1 MAKGEVKLSFPS
13 LAASLCLPGSRAEC
27 TAPPPSRLLRES
39 GRKTEGGSTSHAYL
53 EGDDDDD
60 ASMAPLNLWTAI
72 SPDGEGDGG
81 EGAAATVM
89 GGIGG
94 IRPMPARR
102 NSEARQPTARHG
114 TPPPRGLGSA
124 DARTESGGGGPKEN
138 EQWAHFSTKLPIPAQ
153 PGSFLSFQQKERKK
167 LGLC

>member
-1 MAKGEVKLSFPS
+1 MAKGEVKFSFPS

-94 IRPMPARR
+94 SGRCPRVGTRKQGSRPHGTARLLHVAWARR
-102 NSEARQPTARHG
+102 M
-114 TPPPRGLGSA
+114 RGRNPVVVGQKK
-124 DARTESGGGGPKEN
+124 TNNGPI
-138 EQWAHFSTKLPIPAQ
+138 FR
-153 PGSFLSFQQKERKK
+153 LSYRFRPS
-167 LGLC
+167 LVHS